1 MCVCLTSGREE
12 GGVRERERERNEDYD
27 DFNITVK
34 RVVGRLEDLTKKG
47 KCFFSDSKVKRIL
60 KVSKPHFSIF
70 EIPHL
75 RDNLSVIVTSN

>member
-1 MCVCLTSGREE
+1 MCLTSGREE

-47 KCFFSDSKVKRIL
+47 KCFLTQKSKEFQKFQKHISAYLRFHIR
-60 KVSKPHFSIF
+60 
-70 EIPHL
+70 EITCP
-75 RDNLSVIVTSN
+75 